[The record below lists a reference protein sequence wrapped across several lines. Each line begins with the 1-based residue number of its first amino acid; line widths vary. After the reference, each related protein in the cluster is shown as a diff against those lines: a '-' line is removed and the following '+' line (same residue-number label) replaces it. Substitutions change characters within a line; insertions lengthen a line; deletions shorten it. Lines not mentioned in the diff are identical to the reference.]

1 MTERKI
7 FSIIATGKMAR
18 AAFGAVALALLAGCS
33 FIPAY
38 ERPAA
43 PVPEHFD
50 GVTETAATPLSPW
63 RDYYTNP
70 SLQVLIEAAL
80 NHNRD
85 LTIAL
90 ARVDEAR
97 GLAGIARAERFPTLE
112 AQASGNRSRLPGD
125 LSATGQPV
133 VISRYDA
140 GLGVSAFELDFWG
153 RVAALSESARA

>member
-7 FSIIATGKMAR
+7 FSIFATGKMAR

-80 NHNRD
+80 DHNRD

-97 GLAGIARAERFPTLE
+97 APGRHRPRRALPHAGS
-112 AQASGNRSRLPGD
+112 ASL
-125 LSATGQPV
+125 GQPFAP
-133 VISRYDA
+133 A
-140 GLGVSAFELDFWG
+140 GGPLGYRPTG
-153 RVAALSESARA
+153 RHQPL

>member
-1 MTERKI
+1 
-7 FSIIATGKMAR
+7 MAR

-50 GVTETAATPLSPW
+50 GVTEAAATPLSPW

-80 NHNRD
+80 DHNRD
-85 LTIAL
+85 LRSPWRRSTKP
-90 ARVDEAR
+90 R
-97 GLAGIARAERFPTLE
+97 AGEHRPRRAPTLDV
-112 AQASGNRSRLPGD
+112 QGSGNRSRHAAD
-125 LSATGQPV
+125 LTGTGQPIV
-133 VISRYDA
+133 ASRYAA
-140 GLGVSAFELDFWG
+140 GLGVP
-153 RVAALSESARA
+153 LSNWISGVGWRR